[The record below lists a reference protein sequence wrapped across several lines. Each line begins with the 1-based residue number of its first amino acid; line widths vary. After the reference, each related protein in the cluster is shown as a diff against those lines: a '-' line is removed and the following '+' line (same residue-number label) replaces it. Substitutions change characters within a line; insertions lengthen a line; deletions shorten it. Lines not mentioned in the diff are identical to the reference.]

1 MIEVIILLLIGAFA
15 YLLTSLIFPGYPL
28 FARNKS
34 LKGTD
39 TLTHQDILQL
49 LQRLDY
55 WPVEIDGVCHG
66 FTLNWALAAA
76 NKSEDYFFSLL
87 NTLKQHKAVLL
98 DKSMA
103 ISDKVKNHQALNQND
118 RRIAELPSLLGL
130 ICLAQSPDVYH
141 EVYNKPLAQSDINA
155 ILKMIRFQKTPEHKT
170 AQCVYQKTLPCAS
183 KAKLY
188 EYLQQ
193 TRLLVRLE
201 DHVAIVA
208 GSEEHSL
215 GFRVHPNGWLF
226 MDINNLYKQSK
237 DYPQQILS
245 TSALT
250 ERLYE
255 TLFEKGDH
263 FILSTCFI
271 ANRHASLLHRL
282 KKLDLMFPVTKK
294 NMAITNSRGY
304 GLLPIA
310 AQSNDIPTV
319 REVLT
324 LGSQPTALDKTQL
337 RRTFYYAAAYN
348 HVAILNML
356 RQKTGLDMNSPCDS
370 DQNSMLCL
378 ACREGHT
385 EAVMEL
391 LDDPRVNVNYAN
403 KEGQTPLMLACTSE
417 CTTTNWDL
425 FSALLKR
432 GANPLSPEG
441 KPILALAMVYNNEAA
456 INAINAFQPS
466 PTIKDDDSILKRCL
480 TKAYGHFFPAPI
492 SLQPQVSSP
501 MDKPSI

>member
-1 MIEVIILLLIGAFA
+1 MIEIIILLLMCALA
-15 YLLTSLIFPGYPL
+15 YLLTSLIFPGHPL
-28 FARNKS
+28 FAHKKS
-34 LKGTD
+34 LTGSD
-39 TLTHQDILQL
+39 TLTHQDMLQL
-49 LQRLDY
+49 LQLLDY

-76 NKSEDYFFSLL
+76 DKSDDYFFTLL
-87 NTLKQHKAVLL
+87 NTLKEHKAVLL
-98 DKSMA
+98 DKSRA
-103 ISDKVKNHQALNQND
+103 VSNKVKKHQALNQTD
-118 RRIAELPSLLGL
+118 RRIGELPSLLGL

-141 EVYNKPLAQSDINA
+141 EVYHKPLAQSDINA

-183 KAKLY
+183 KARLY
-188 EYLQQ
+188 DYLQQ
-193 TRLLVRLE
+193 IRLLVRLE

-215 GFRVHPNGWLF
+215 GFRVHPKGWLF

-237 DYPQQILS
+237 NYPQQILS
-245 TSALT
+245 TSELT

-255 TLFEKGDH
+255 TLFEKGNH

-294 NMAITNSRGY
+294 DMAITNSRGY

-324 LGSQPTALDKTQL
+324 LGSQPTALDTTQL
-337 RRTFYYAAAYN
+337 RRTLYYAAAYN
-348 HVAILNML
+348 HVAIIKML
-356 RQKTGLDMNSPCDS
+356 RQRTALDMNSPCDS
-370 DQNSMLCL
+370 DQNSMLSL

-391 LDDPRVNVNYAN
+391 LDDPRVDVNYAN
-403 KEGQTPLMLACTSE
+403 NEGQTPLMLACTSE
-417 CTTTNWDL
+417 CTTTNRDL

-432 GANPLSPEG
+432 GANLLSPTG
-441 KPILALAMVYNNEAA
+441 KPICELAAVYNNEAA
-456 INAINAFQPS
+456 INAINHFQS
-466 PTIKDDDSILKRCL
+466 SVTAKNDASVLKRCL
-480 TKAYGHFFPAPI
+480 TKAYGQFFPASTP
-492 SLQPQVSSP
+492 LQPQASGP
-501 MDKPSI
+501 MRKLSV

>member
-1 MIEVIILLLIGAFA
+1 M
-15 YLLTSLIFPGYPL
+15 
-28 FARNKS
+28 
-34 LKGTD
+34 
-39 TLTHQDILQL
+39 
-49 LQRLDY
+49 
-55 WPVEIDGVCHG
+55 
-66 FTLNWALAAA
+66 
-76 NKSEDYFFSLL
+76 
-87 NTLKQHKAVLL
+87 
-98 DKSMA
+98 
-103 ISDKVKNHQALNQND
+103 
-118 RRIAELPSLLGL
+118 
-130 ICLAQSPDVYH
+130 
-141 EVYNKPLAQSDINA
+141 
-155 ILKMIRFQKTPEHKT
+155 
-170 AQCVYQKTLPCAS
+170 
-183 KAKLY
+183 
-188 EYLQQ
+188 
-193 TRLLVRLE
+193 
-201 DHVAIVA
+201 
-208 GSEEHSL
+208 
-215 GFRVHPNGWLF
+215 
-226 MDINNLYKQSK
+226 
-237 DYPQQILS
+237 
-245 TSALT
+245 
-250 ERLYE
+250 
-255 TLFEKGDH
+255 
-263 FILSTCFI
+263 
-271 ANRHASLLHRL
+271 
-282 KKLDLMFPVTKK
+282 
-294 NMAITNSRGY
+294 
-304 GLLPIA
+304 LPIA